1 MASEKGYQGPPQGP
15 DEDEWDDEMKL
26 RTARYRTIIYSA
38 GIITKRIA
46 SPRHL
51 IDTLTVTCETMP
63 NIFFRIPVI
72 PLTMPWGPILSLFLL
87 HPQVLWHMLLAANS
101 AQSLA
106 ASESLGRPS
115 CRFQVV
121 AKCLQVEDTC
131 KSKHSEGVKSHS
143 KRKSVHISPVN
154 MLLINP
160 FVRQIFLQALCNK
173 ASHDDLEKLVQINI
187 WATSGRMFKS
197 RHNDILSISSTG
209 WQLMHYLLSL
219 KDIGVYFDI
228 SFDFDSPYRELSLGH
243 RENLRRKK
251 FKNDET
257 LCSSEGRKSQAQ
269 GGSRFPFPGTWSR
282 NLLIHEHDN
291 KIIIV
296 RECQT
301 REWRNYETATAWNKE
316 KSRKGKK
323 EIKEAVVRC
332 RHLDHGTHFA
342 SLISRKDSVRVT
354 GVFRLHG
361 LLGTRGSSPVSYGL
375 MKMTAEM
382 DEQHFIPLTD
392 QWRLVPFPVAEM
404 DRGVPMPQ
412 GTALIERRIELDHV
426 TIIMFITRN
435 NNMQAG
441 PAVINSNGRVRF
453 KKRIKKQRANIIDHT
468 KVMNQYIAGNAF
480 CLRAGY
486 RPGLNYR

>member
-1 MASEKGYQGPPQGP
+1 
-15 DEDEWDDEMKL
+15 
-26 RTARYRTIIYSA
+26 TVIYSA

-46 SPRHL
+46 PPRHL

-63 NIFFRIPVI
+63 N
-72 PLTMPWGPILSLFLL
+72 SLFLCRLL
-87 HPQVLWHMLLAANS
+87 HPQVPWHMLLAANS

-115 CRFQVV
+115 CRFQVG

-131 KSKHSEGVKSHS
+131 KSKHSEG
-143 KRKSVHISPVN
+143 
-154 MLLINP
+154 
-160 FVRQIFLQALCNK
+160 
-173 ASHDDLEKLVQINI
+173 
-187 WATSGRMFKS
+187 
-197 RHNDILSISSTG
+197 
-209 WQLMHYLLSL
+209 
-219 KDIGVYFDI
+219 
-228 SFDFDSPYRELSLGH
+228 
-243 RENLRRKK
+243 
-251 FKNDET
+251 
-257 LCSSEGRKSQAQ
+257 
-269 GGSRFPFPGTWSR
+269 
-282 NLLIHEHDN
+282 
-291 KIIIV
+291 V

-323 EIKEAVVRC
+323 EIKEAAVRC

-354 GVFRLHG
+354 GVFRLQG
-361 LLGTRGSSPVSYGL
+361 LLGTRGSSLRSLTVC
-375 MKMTAEM
+375 
-382 DEQHFIPLTD
+382 TD

-412 GTALIERRIELDHV
+412 GTALIERRIELDRV

-441 PAVINSNGRVRF
+441 PAVINSSGRARF
-453 KKRIKKQRANIIDHT
+453 KK
-468 KVMNQYIAGNAF
+468 
-480 CLRAGY
+480 AGY